1 MRYVFDIETNGFLD
15 DCDTAHCI
23 VLKDIDTNEIHK
35 LDNKEAVKKLEEAEL
50 IIGHNIVKFDIPC
63 LEKLFSA
70 TFKGKIFDFLI
81 RHQSLLNLRLLHLQL
96 FHPQAMSFGYP
107 PMDS

>member
-50 IIGHNIVKFDIPC
+50 IIGHNIVKFDMI
-63 LEKLFSA
+63 LSIKL
-70 TFKGKIFDFLI
+70 
-81 RHQSLLNLRLLHLQL
+81 SLTSLK
-96 FHPQAMSFGYP
+96 
-107 PMDS
+107 